1 MQGSGDPPAGR
12 APMAAGAR
20 GWLGARIGRA
30 DHRGAPEDPADDLP
44 LIARCL
50 AYLFL
55 SGGTLSLVW
64 LALPH
69 VARADDLNVLLPSLI
84 AVAWGLVLFVGMN
97 RLPLWVLKA
106 TISLATFVI
115 TWAML
120 ANHQDGSV
128 YVLYYLWATLYAY
141 CFFSR
146 AQAIFQTAL
155 VGLAYALV
163 LVVQRDIWTEEIA
176 RWLLTMGTL
185 AVAGMLVRYL
195 SETLRH
201 RSLHDPLTGLPNRRL
216 FSKALDRALREAA
229 ARPVGGS
236 PAVAFLDLDRFKF
249 VNDSLGHHVGD
260 QLLAAVAPR
269 LAAAVR
275 PGDLLARFGGDEFA
289 VLCVELADEQAALR
303 VAERLNDALH
313 QPVAISG
320 DDLHVTA
327 SVGVA
332 VAPPGSRDAEGLLR
346 DADVAMYRA
355 KELGRERAE
364 LFDDSL
370 RERVRTRLHL
380 ENELRGA
387 LDREELA
394 VAYQPIVELPTGKAA
409 GVEALVRWHHERD
422 GTIPPE
428 RFIGLAEETGLI
440 VPLGWQ
446 VLRQACQQAVRWDA
460 EGGALSGLP
469 LSVNFSARQFMH
481 ADLVASVG
489 RILADTGLP
498 GDRLVLEITES
509 VLMEDAAAPATTLKA
524 LRRLGVRLALD
535 DFGTGYSSLSYLQ
548 RYPLQQVK
556 LDREFV
562 AGLAAGGRDEAIV
575 GAILAMAQALDIDVV
590 AEGIESQAQ
599 LDVLRRLGCRLGQG
613 YLFARPAPA
622 AALAAALDRRAGIRR
637 IAG

>member
-1 MQGSGDPPAGR
+1 MEGVGAPPAGHATARTR
-12 APMAAGAR
+12 AWIGAR
-20 GWLGARIGRA
+20 FGR
-30 DHRGAPEDPADDLP
+30 DRQRGAPEDPADDRP

-50 AYLFL
+50 AYLFI
-55 SGGTLSLVW
+55 SGGLLSLVW

-69 VARADDLNVLLPSLI
+69 PGATDDLNVLLPSVIATGWGVVLI
-84 AVAWGLVLFVGMN
+84 VAMDRV
-97 RLPLWVLKA
+97 PLWLLKA
-106 TISLATFVI
+106 TISLATVVI
-115 TWAML
+115 TWAMA

-146 AQAIFQTAL
+146 SQAIFQTAL
-155 VGLAYALV
+155 VGLAYAGV
-163 LVVQRDIWTEEIA
+163 LILQRDTWTEEIA

-185 AVAGMLVRYL
+185 VVAGTLVRYL

-216 FSKALDRALREAA
+216 FLKALDRALRDAA
-229 ARPVGGS
+229 AHPEAGR

-260 QLLAAVAPR
+260 MLLAAVAPR

-289 VLCVELADEQAALR
+289 VLCVSLADEQAAVR
-303 VAERLNDALH
+303 VAERLNAALH
-313 QPVAISG
+313 RPVPIAG

-332 VAPPGSRDAEGLLR
+332 VAPPGSRDADGLLR

-370 RERVRTRLHL
+370 RERVRARLHL
-380 ENELRGA
+380 ENELRRA
-387 LDREELA
+387 LEREELTT
-394 VAYQPIVELPTGKAA
+394 AYQPIVELQGGKVA
-409 GVEALVRWHHERD
+409 GIEALVRWNHERD
-422 GTIPPE
+422 GPIAPD

-446 VLRQACQQAVRWDA
+446 VLRQACRQAVRWDA
-460 EGGALSGLP
+460 EGGPLAGLP

-481 ADLVASVG
+481 ADLVASVE

-498 GDRLVLEITES
+498 ADRLVLEITES
-509 VLMEDAAAPATTLKA
+509 VLMEDAAAPATTFKA
-524 LRRLGVRLALD
+524 LRRRGVKLALD

-562 AGLAAGGRDEAIV
+562 AGLAAGGREEAIV
-575 GAILAMAQALDIDVV
+575 GAMLAMARALGIDVV
-590 AEGIESQAQ
+590 AEGVETAAQ
-599 LDVLRRLGCRLGQG
+599 LDVLRRLGCGLGQG
-613 YLFARPAPA
+613 YLFARPESA
-622 AALAAALDRRAGIRR
+622 AALADTMRGGTAVRQAAR
-637 IAG
+637 